1 MKKITIVLMAIAGL
15 IGASTAFAGSNGWYV
30 WGAAGQPT
38 NYDDKKE
45 TDRALTSGGS
55 TGFFSSYSKPT
66 VYKLQ
71 IGNQLN
77 EYFAVEGGY
86 NGSNNATYTATGG
99 NLARPIS
106 VSSDVSG
113 WNLTAVGI
121 LPIAKQFSLLGKLG
135 VADMRTSG
143 TVVESGAIVSASGSK
158 TEPTFGLAVKYDS
171 TNNIF
176 LRFDLDSY
184 RTGSSTSSS
193 RFTVWTIGVG
203 RKF

>member
-15 IGASTAFAGSNGWYV
+15 IGASTAFAGGNGWYV

-45 TDRALTSGGS
+45 TDRALTAIGV
-55 TGFFSSYSKPT
+55 TGFSSSYSKPT

-77 EYFAVEGGY
+77 EYFAIEGGY
-86 NGSNNATYTATGG
+86 NGSNDATYTATGG
-99 NLARPIS
+99 NLAAPFS
-106 VSSDVSG
+106 ASGNDSG
-113 WNLTAVGI
+113 WNLTAIGI

-135 VADMRTSG
+135 VADMRTS
-143 TVVESGAIVSASGSK
+143 TTGAGAGGVISVRGSK

-171 TNNIF
+171 TNDIF

-184 RTGSSTSSS
+184 RTGGSTYSS
-193 RFTVWTIGVG
+193 RFTFWTIGVG